1 MSTVWTVHVW
11 AGDLRRAPHG
21 ICGVD
26 RDDMFVHVI
35 LVHMVEMAVVKIIHV
50 AVMANRGVPAF
61 RAMLMSVVG
70 VVFLGACG
78 HWQCS
83 L

>member
-1 MSTVWTVHVW
+1 
-11 AGDLRRAPHG
+11 
-21 ICGVD
+21 
-26 RDDMFVHVI
+26 
-35 LVHMVEMAVVKIIHV
+35 VKIIHV

-78 HWQCS
+78 PLAMLPVSGPCPTIPIR
-83 L
+83 